1 MTSSL
6 TSFSMLAPNIMT
18 HCRFILPIEGV
29 GLIIWW
35 IVEEIVTNSSTWW
48 LIETDTLSTTLMEWA
63 IILLVFI
70 GLNWWMGP
78 LKIYEPKDRFSRTV
92 LGLIFKLT
100 PRRRFHSSEDKTI
113 FPTPD
118 AVRIIPTLQ
127 FVLISAWSWFKYEHK
142 CFFFSDLHYSY
153 SYFHNSELSCM
164 AITHA

>member
-1 MTSSL
+1 M
-6 TSFSMLAPNIMT
+6 I
-18 HCRFILPIEGV
+18 HRFILPMEGV

-48 LIETDTLSTTLMEWA
+48 LIETDTLATTLMEWA

-78 LKIYEPKDRFSRTV
+78 LKIYEPKDRFSKTV

-113 FPTPD
+113 FITPD
-118 AVRIIPTLQ
+118 AVCTYSSICFNFCMVI
-127 FVLISAWSWFKYEHK
+127 VLFQQ
-142 CFFFSDLHYSY
+142 
-153 SYFHNSELSCM
+153 
-164 AITHA
+164 

>member
-6 TSFSMLAPNIMT
+6 YTLLIIMT
-18 HCRFILPIEGV
+18 CRFILPIEGV

-48 LIETDTLSTTLMEWA
+48 LIETDTLATTLMEWA
-63 IILLVFI
+63 IILLIFL

-78 LKIYEPKDRFSRTV
+78 LKIYEPKDNFSKTI

-113 FPTPD
+113 FITPD
-118 AVRIIPTLQ
+118 AVRFL
-127 FVLISAWSWFKYEHK
+127 LRH
-142 CFFFSDLHYSY
+142 D
-153 SYFHNSELSCM
+153 YFPILLWGNL
-164 AITHA
+164 